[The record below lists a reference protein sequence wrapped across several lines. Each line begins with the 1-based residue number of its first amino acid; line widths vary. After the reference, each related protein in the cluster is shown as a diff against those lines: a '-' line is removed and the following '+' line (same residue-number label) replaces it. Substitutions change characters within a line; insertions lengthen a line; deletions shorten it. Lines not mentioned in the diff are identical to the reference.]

1 MRTIGIVL
9 TAALFALPLAANAAE
24 LETPDTDTAMPAPA
38 VHHHRHAHRSYE
50 PRVHFGYYWY
60 QWGYRTGGTRRSW
73 IGSSF
78 AGVTPWWC
86 W

>member
-1 MRTIGIVL
+1 MRTIGILL
-9 TAALFALPLAANAAE
+9 TAALIALPLTANAAE
-24 LETPDTDTAMPAPA
+24 QDTLDTATPAPV
-38 VHHHRHAHRSYE
+38 VHHYRHAHRYYE

-60 QWGYRTGGTRRSW
+60 QWGYRFGGTRRSW

-78 AGVTPWWC
+78 AGVTPWW